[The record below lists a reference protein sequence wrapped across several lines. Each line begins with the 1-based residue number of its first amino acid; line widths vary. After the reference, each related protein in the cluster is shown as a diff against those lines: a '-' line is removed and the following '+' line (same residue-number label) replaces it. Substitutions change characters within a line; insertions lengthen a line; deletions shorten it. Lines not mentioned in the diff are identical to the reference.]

1 MSLIIPKKPQILYAP
16 MLGSLGGGS
25 ARGFGRGVGGGPVTP
40 GEARFTTLGD
50 YPSTYSWVVPDNV
63 TLVSLVA
70 IGGGG
75 GDNSGG
81 GGGGGG
87 ALGWKN
93 NLSVTP
99 GASFSVHVGNRSTST
114 ANGGDSYLNFF
125 GTYIGAQG
133 GDGPSGQTG
142 GNGGGVFNVDGG
154 GAGGDGGTG
163 TRGGGGGAGGY
174 SGAGGRGG
182 GRSAQIAGYNGSGG
196 GAGGGYAGGQDGGG
210 GGGTGI
216 FGEGS
221 SGLGATTY
229 VTHSNTY
236 GAGGGGGSGGGD
248 GAGAGGAQPSG
259 NGSYGGG
266 AGSGSN
272 RGSDAHGA
280 VRIIWGDGRAFPS
293 TNVAANF
300 SEIVYIN
307 NSLQP

>member
-25 ARGFGRGVGGGPVTP
+25 VRGFGRGVGGAVTP

-50 YPSTYSWVVPDNV
+50 YPSTYSWVVPANV

-99 GASFSVHVGNRSTST
+99 GASFSVTVGNRSTST
-114 ANGGDSYLNFF
+114 ASGGDSYLDYF
-125 GTYIGAQG
+125 GTYIRAQG
-133 GDGPSGQTG
+133 GGGPSGQTG
-142 GNGGGVFNVDGG
+142 GNGGNRFNCDGG

-163 TRGGGGGAGGY
+163 VRAGGGGAGGY

-182 GRSAQIAGYNGSGG
+182 GRNAQYAGYNGSG
-196 GAGGGYAGGQDGGG
+196 GGG

-229 VTHSNTY
+229 ATHSNTY

-248 GAGAGGAQPSG
+248 GKGAGGALPSG

>member
-25 ARGFGRGVGGGPVTP
+25 VRGFGRGIGGAAPP
-40 GEARFTTLGD
+40 GEAIFTTLGD

-75 GDNSGG
+75 GDTSSGG

-87 ALGWKN
+87 LGWKN
-93 NLSVTP
+93 NISVTP
-99 GASFSVHVGNRSTST
+99 GQSFSVHVGNRSTST
-114 ANGGDSYLNFF
+114 ADGGDSYLNYG

-133 GDGPSGQTG
+133 GRGPNGQSGGLGGTQFNCDGGGYG
-142 GNGGGVFNVDGG
+142 GNGG
-154 GAGGDGGTG
+154 TG
-163 TRGGGGGAGGY
+163 SRGGGGGAGGY
-174 SGAGGRGG
+174 SGNGGRGG
-182 GRSAQIAGYNGSGG
+182 GRNAQYAGYNGTGG
-196 GAGGGYAGGQDGGG
+196 GAGGGYAGNQDGGG

-216 FGEGS
+216 FGEGA
-221 SGLGATTY
+221 SGLGATTFATPNSY
-229 VTHSNTY
+229 TY

-248 GAGAGGAQPSG
+248 GRGAGGSSPNG

-293 TNVAANF
+293 TNAAANF